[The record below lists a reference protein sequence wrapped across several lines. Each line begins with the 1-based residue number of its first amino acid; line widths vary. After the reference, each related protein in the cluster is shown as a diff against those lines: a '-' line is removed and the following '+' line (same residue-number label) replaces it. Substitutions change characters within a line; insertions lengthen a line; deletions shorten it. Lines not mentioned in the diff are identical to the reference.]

1 MKIRLL
7 VAAALVLSA
16 CRRTPADPLAAE
28 LARWDAATYIYMA
41 VDGPKVEERVM
52 SAAIRDG
59 RAVLE
64 RVKPPYLRVKVPGA
78 PGASGVLVAYTSE
91 GSIPSGTSF
100 AAMTPLQAVGAGL
113 SAGGICLDLGAG
125 GDCRVV
131 LFLDGLKRLREAL
144 LKAGKTREPL
154 PFSVTKR
161 R

>member
-7 VAAALVLSA
+7 LAAALVVAA
-16 CRRTPADPLAAE
+16 CRKADPMAAE
-28 LARWDAATYIYMA
+28 LKRWEGAVYIFAA

-64 RVKPPYLRVKVPGA
+64 RVKPPYLRVNVPGA
-78 PGASGVLVAYTSE
+78 SGASGVLVAYSAE
-91 GSIPSGTSF
+91 ALIPSGTSF
-100 AAMTPLQAVGAGL
+100 TPMTPLQAVGAGQ
-113 SAGGICLDLGAG
+113 SAGGICMDLGADG
-125 GDCRVV
+125 NCRAV
-131 LFLDGLKRLREAL
+131 LFKDGLARLQEAL

-154 PFSVTKR
+154 PFSVIQR